1 MTTSQCEHLHLLPC
15 NICRP
20 QTFERGNTQIS
31 KKFHYPKFEKSWGF
45 MGSLDHLSSGGILFI
60 NCLLNVTKNFT
71 WKRVSQLIYLIK
83 SFSFNRWPWRSTII
97 RRHFLLLLLLFCFQ
111 KDIIKSCHW
120 LHKLLNS
127 EFSNSSG
134 SRISQ
139 KGRHPERG
147 RQPIWPKTAVK
158 MKKIRPGGRPKS

>member
-1 MTTSQCEHLHLLPC
+1 MSPSPCEHLHLFTCKPKNNGLNIDVFFVTCEQSFKNDVFVASLWNLNTAMTNGNGHITLC
-15 NICRP
+15 NCDIFRP
-20 QTFERGNTQIS
+20 QTFQRGNTQIS

-97 RRHFLLLLLLFCFQ
+97 RRLFLLLLLLFCF
-111 KDIIKSCHW
+111 
-120 LHKLLNS
+120 
-127 EFSNSSG
+127 
-134 SRISQ
+134 R
-139 KGRHPERG
+139 
-147 RQPIWPKTAVK
+147 
-158 MKKIRPGGRPKS
+158 KI